1 LFSKFKGQ
9 IDTIFVDVNSAS
21 FELDKSVN
29 IILSPSLYWV
39 KKVTLP
45 VKSVREVKPLLE
57 SLFEENLPDGV
68 YSYDVYKQD
77 DEFVIFAYED
87 KVILNIL
94 HEKGISSA
102 QINKVY
108 LAQSELFRQESAKK
122 ISEDTILL
130 VEDGIV
136 VVLPF
141 TFASSDEVLDV
152 HDVKLSKNSIRL
164 KQFSHLVNEKSLY
177 TIAFIFFA
185 LIALVSTEYF
195 ITVKKNNISQTQ
207 RDALFVK
214 YGLKPTM
221 LQNRSMLKS
230 YEKIY
235 KSQTQLREYMADLLS
250 LHLKEKHKIKVI
262 TYKNKKLRV
271 QFDGIKSGEE
281 KYIEQILKSK
291 KCKFSAQY
299 KNDIWYVEFKI

>member
-9 IDTIFVDVNSAS
+9 IDTIFVDVNSSS
-21 FELDKSVN
+21 FKLDKSVN

-39 KKVTLP
+39 KKVALP

-108 LAQSELFRQESAKK
+108 LAQSELFKQESAKK

-136 VVLPF
+136 VVLPS
-141 TFASSDEVLDV
+141 TFASFDEVLDV
-152 HDVKLSKNSIRL
+152 HDIKLSKNSIRL

-195 ITVKKNNISQTQ
+195 ITLKKNNISQTQ
-207 RDALFVK
+207 RDALFIK
-214 YGLKPTM
+214 NGLKPTM
-221 LQNRSMLKS
+221 LQNRSMLKT

-235 KSQTQLREYMADLLS
+235 KSQTQLRQYMADLLS

-271 QFDGIKSGEE
+271 EFDGFKSGEE
-281 KYIEQILKSK
+281 KYIKQQLKSK
-291 KCKFSAQY
+291 QCKFSAQY
-299 KNDIWYVEFKI
+299 KNNIWYVEFII